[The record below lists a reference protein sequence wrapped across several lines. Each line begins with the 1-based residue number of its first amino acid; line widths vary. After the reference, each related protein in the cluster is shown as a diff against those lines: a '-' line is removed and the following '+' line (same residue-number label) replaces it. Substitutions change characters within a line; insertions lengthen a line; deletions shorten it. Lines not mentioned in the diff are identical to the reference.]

1 MTDADQSAGEAE
13 RAAKEAE
20 KISVSTQA
28 DDELINDDERK
39 RFAWQSR
46 YPSKP
51 RTAIRYEAA
60 YVVAMFVGSLIA
72 IALTWRGDLFAVIG
86 CDQCSPS
93 TLKRYAYF
101 FFSGVMG
108 GSLFGL
114 KYLYKVVA
122 RGWWN
127 EDRRLWRLFSPWL
140 AGGIAFGF
148 GALASAGL
156 FGFAMS
162 TAPSGA
168 SFVSLGFIAGYFA
181 DSASR
186 KMQEIANTLFGVSNS
201 QPQKR
206 VAADGAPGNGRTG
219 Q

>member
-1 MTDADQSAGEAE
+1 MSESEQSHGDAAAIAE
-13 RAAKEAE
+13 EAE
-20 KISVSTQA
+20 KNSVSAQP

-39 RFAWQSR
+39 QFYWKSR
-46 YPSKP
+46 WPPDAVRQIYF
-51 RTAIRYEAA
+51 EAT
-60 YVVAMFVGSLIA
+60 YVVGIFVASLVGIL
-72 IALTWRGDLFAVIG
+72 LTWRGDIFWLAG
-86 CDQCSPS
+86 CEQCNPS
-93 TLKRYAYF
+93 TLRRYAYL

-127 EDRRLWRLFSPWL
+127 VDRRLWRLFSPWL

-148 GALASAGL
+148 GALAAAGL
-156 FGFAMS
+156 FGFTMGA
-162 TAPSGA
+162 APGGA

-186 KMQEIANTLFGVSNS
+186 KMQEIANTLFGLPTHP
-201 QPQKR
+201 PQKR
-206 VAADGAPGNGRTG
+206 NVADGVS
-219 Q
+219 

>member
-1 MTDADQSAGEAE
+1 MTDVDESNRDAQ
-13 RAAKEAE
+13 RAAAEAE
-20 KISVSTQA
+20 KISVSVQA

-46 YPSKP
+46 YPP
-51 RTAIRYEAA
+51 DARTAIWYEAA
-60 YVVAMFVGSLIA
+60 YVVSMFSGSLIA
-72 IALTWRGDLFAVIG
+72 IALTWRGDLFALIG
-86 CDQCSPS
+86 CDQCSPF

-162 TAPSGA
+162 AAPSGA

-186 KMQEIANTLFGVSNS
+186 KMQEIANTLFGVSNNH
-201 QPQKR
+201 PQKR
-206 VAADGAPGNGRTG
+206 GARDAAPSNGPTG
-219 Q
+219 